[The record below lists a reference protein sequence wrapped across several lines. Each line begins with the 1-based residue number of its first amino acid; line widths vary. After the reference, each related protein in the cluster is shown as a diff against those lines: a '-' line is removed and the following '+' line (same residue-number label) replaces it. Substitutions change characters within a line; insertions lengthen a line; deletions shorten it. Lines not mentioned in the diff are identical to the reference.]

1 MVHMG
6 TFQNF
11 KCLLNVYLLVCLK
24 FGRSD
29 IQLVY
34 MLWIYLDA
42 ASVHH
47 KIHVSGIE
55 TNVMWIFLLAV
66 SDIKLLI
73 LSLLLLANIDLHFCI
88 QKVSFPD
95 HKNPINKVFR
105 QIVEIP
111 MGNNCAPL
119 VC

>member
-95 HKNPINKVFR
+95 LKKTH
-105 QIVEIP
+105 
-111 MGNNCAPL
+111 
-119 VC
+119 